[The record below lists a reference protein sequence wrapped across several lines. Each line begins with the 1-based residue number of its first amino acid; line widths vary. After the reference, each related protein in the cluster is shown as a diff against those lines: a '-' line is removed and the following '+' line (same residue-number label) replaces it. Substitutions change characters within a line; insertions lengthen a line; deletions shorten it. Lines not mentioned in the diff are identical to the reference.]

1 MGTQGDFTI
10 TGYSSDSA
18 MKDFVDGSSS
28 ITEGEMFA
36 EGTADNICVISSELA
51 SYNDLAVGDTITLSN
66 PNQEDETY
74 TLTIAGIYETES
86 TSDSA
91 SSMMGGFMAGADSSN
106 QIYVSYQTLE
116 TILTQSEENATT
128 TTDSTT
134 GETTTTALRSMLNG
148 TYAFDSVSDYE
159 KFQDEVKE
167 MGLSDDYTVSS
178 SDLTSYEESLE
189 PLQHLSEYAG
199 YFLMVILAIG
209 AVILIVLHIFAIR
222 ERKYEIGVLAA
233 IGMKK
238 WKIAVQFLTESLCI
252 TFCALIIGAG
262 IGAVPSVP
270 VTNHLLAQ
278 QIESSSSFGQ
288 EQWFGRETGAQGSTE
303 APEQPGGSKEKA
315 EAPEVS
321 NAGGPGFAQAANYV
335 SSISSATDMQVILE
349 MMGIGILLTLIS
361 GCTALI
367 FIMRYDP
374 LKILSNRGGRKMSIL
389 ELNQVSYSYE
399 KKGNQVLS
407 DISYSFEKGKL
418 YAITGRSGAGKT
430 TLLSL
435 ICGLATPTSGSI
447 LLNGKDISS
456 LNRYDYRS
464 HDIGVIF
471 QSFNLLPK
479 LTARENVILSMDIA
493 GYPCEDKKAHA
504 DEVLKKVALGQKEAD
519 RRILKLSGRQQ
530 RVAIARALSYSP
542 QILVADEP
550 TGNLDPDTQNEIM
563 KIFLNLAHE
572 DGRCVILVT
581 HSKEVAAAADEVYR
595 L

>member
-1 MGTQGDFTI
+1 
-10 TGYSSDSA
+10 
-18 MKDFVDGSSS
+18 
-28 ITEGEMFA
+28 
-36 EGTADNICVISSELA
+36 
-51 SYNDLAVGDTITLSN
+51 
-66 PNQEDETY
+66 
-74 TLTIAGIYETES
+74 
-86 TSDSA
+86 
-91 SSMMGGFMAGADSSN
+91 
-106 QIYVSYQTLE
+106 
-116 TILTQSEENATT
+116 
-128 TTDSTT
+128 
-134 GETTTTALRSMLNG
+134 MLNG

-262 IGAVPSVP
+262 IGAVSSVP

-278 QIESSSSFGQ
+278 QIERSSSFGQ

-374 LKILSNRGGRKMSIL
+374 LKILSNR
-389 ELNQVSYSYE
+389 
-399 KKGNQVLS
+399 
-407 DISYSFEKGKL
+407 D
-418 YAITGRSGAGKT
+418 
-430 TLLSL
+430 
-435 ICGLATPTSGSI
+435 
-447 LLNGKDISS
+447 
-456 LNRYDYRS
+456 
-464 HDIGVIF
+464 
-471 QSFNLLPK
+471 
-479 LTARENVILSMDIA
+479 
-493 GYPCEDKKAHA
+493 
-504 DEVLKKVALGQKEAD
+504 
-519 RRILKLSGRQQ
+519 
-530 RVAIARALSYSP
+530 
-542 QILVADEP
+542 
-550 TGNLDPDTQNEIM
+550 
-563 KIFLNLAHE
+563 
-572 DGRCVILVT
+572 
-581 HSKEVAAAADEVYR
+581 
-595 L
+595 

>member
-1 MGTQGDFTI
+1 MI
-10 TGYSSDSA
+10 
-18 MKDFVDGSSS
+18 
-28 ITEGEMFA
+28 
-36 EGTADNICVISSELA
+36 
-51 SYNDLAVGDTITLSN
+51 LAVGDTITLSN

-167 MGLSDDYTVSS
+167 MRLSDDYTVSS

-209 AVILIVLHIFAIR
+209 AVIRIVLHIFAIR

-262 IGAVPSVP
+262 IGAVSSVP

-374 LKILSNRGGRKMSIL
+374 LKILSNR
-389 ELNQVSYSYE
+389 
-399 KKGNQVLS
+399 
-407 DISYSFEKGKL
+407 D
-418 YAITGRSGAGKT
+418 
-430 TLLSL
+430 
-435 ICGLATPTSGSI
+435 
-447 LLNGKDISS
+447 
-456 LNRYDYRS
+456 
-464 HDIGVIF
+464 
-471 QSFNLLPK
+471 
-479 LTARENVILSMDIA
+479 
-493 GYPCEDKKAHA
+493 
-504 DEVLKKVALGQKEAD
+504 
-519 RRILKLSGRQQ
+519 
-530 RVAIARALSYSP
+530 
-542 QILVADEP
+542 
-550 TGNLDPDTQNEIM
+550 
-563 KIFLNLAHE
+563 
-572 DGRCVILVT
+572 
-581 HSKEVAAAADEVYR
+581 
-595 L
+595 

>member
-1 MGTQGDFTI
+1 M
-10 TGYSSDSA
+10 
-18 MKDFVDGSSS
+18 
-28 ITEGEMFA
+28 
-36 EGTADNICVISSELA
+36 ISSELA

-86 TSDSA
+86 ASDSA

-116 TILTQSEENATT
+116 TILTQSEENAET

-148 TYAFDSVSDYE
+148 TYAFDSVADYE

-262 IGAVPSVP
+262 IGAVSSVP

-278 QIESSSSFGQ
+278 QIESTSSSGQ
-288 EQWFGRETGAQGSTE
+288 EQRFGRETGAQGGTE
-303 APEQPGGSKEKA
+303 APEQPGGSGEQA
-315 EAPEVS
+315 EAPEAS

-374 LKILSNRGGRKMSIL
+374 LKILSNR
-389 ELNQVSYSYE
+389 
-399 KKGNQVLS
+399 
-407 DISYSFEKGKL
+407 D
-418 YAITGRSGAGKT
+418 
-430 TLLSL
+430 
-435 ICGLATPTSGSI
+435 
-447 LLNGKDISS
+447 
-456 LNRYDYRS
+456 
-464 HDIGVIF
+464 
-471 QSFNLLPK
+471 
-479 LTARENVILSMDIA
+479 
-493 GYPCEDKKAHA
+493 
-504 DEVLKKVALGQKEAD
+504 
-519 RRILKLSGRQQ
+519 
-530 RVAIARALSYSP
+530 
-542 QILVADEP
+542 
-550 TGNLDPDTQNEIM
+550 
-563 KIFLNLAHE
+563 
-572 DGRCVILVT
+572 
-581 HSKEVAAAADEVYR
+581 
-595 L
+595 

>member
-1 MGTQGDFTI
+1 
-10 TGYSSDSA
+10 
-18 MKDFVDGSSS
+18 
-28 ITEGEMFA
+28 
-36 EGTADNICVISSELA
+36 
-51 SYNDLAVGDTITLSN
+51 
-66 PNQEDETY
+66 
-74 TLTIAGIYETES
+74 
-86 TSDSA
+86 
-91 SSMMGGFMAGADSSN
+91 
-106 QIYVSYQTLE
+106 
-116 TILTQSEENATT
+116 
-128 TTDSTT
+128 
-134 GETTTTALRSMLNG
+134 MLNG

-252 TFCALIIGAG
+252 TFCALIIGSG
-262 IGAVPSVP
+262 IGAVSSVP

-374 LKILSNRGGRKMSIL
+374 LKILSNR
-389 ELNQVSYSYE
+389 
-399 KKGNQVLS
+399 
-407 DISYSFEKGKL
+407 D
-418 YAITGRSGAGKT
+418 
-430 TLLSL
+430 
-435 ICGLATPTSGSI
+435 
-447 LLNGKDISS
+447 
-456 LNRYDYRS
+456 
-464 HDIGVIF
+464 
-471 QSFNLLPK
+471 
-479 LTARENVILSMDIA
+479 
-493 GYPCEDKKAHA
+493 
-504 DEVLKKVALGQKEAD
+504 
-519 RRILKLSGRQQ
+519 
-530 RVAIARALSYSP
+530 
-542 QILVADEP
+542 
-550 TGNLDPDTQNEIM
+550 
-563 KIFLNLAHE
+563 
-572 DGRCVILVT
+572 
-581 HSKEVAAAADEVYR
+581 
-595 L
+595 

>member
-1 MGTQGDFTI
+1 
-10 TGYSSDSA
+10 
-18 MKDFVDGSSS
+18 MKA
-28 ITEGEMFA
+28 T
-36 EGTADNICVISSELA
+36 
-51 SYNDLAVGDTITLSN
+51 YNDLAVGDTITLSN

-262 IGAVPSVP
+262 IGAVSSVP

-278 QIESSSSFGQ
+278 QIESTSSSGQ
-288 EQWFGRETGAQGSTE
+288 EQRFGRETGAQGGTE
-303 APEQPGGSKEKA
+303 APEQPGGSGEQA
-315 EAPEVS
+315 EAPEAS

-504 DEVLKKVALGQKEAD
+504 DEVLKKVALGPKEAD
-519 RRILKLSGRQQ
+519 RRILKLSGGQQQ

>member
-1 MGTQGDFTI
+1 
-10 TGYSSDSA
+10 
-18 MKDFVDGSSS
+18 MKA
-28 ITEGEMFA
+28 T
-36 EGTADNICVISSELA
+36 
-51 SYNDLAVGDTITLSN
+51 YNDLAVGDTITLSN

-167 MGLSDDYTVSS
+167 MGLSDGYTVSS

-262 IGAVPSVP
+262 IGAVSSVP

-278 QIESSSSFGQ
+278 QIESTSSSGQ
-288 EQWFGRETGAQGSTE
+288 EQRFGRETGAQGGTE
-303 APEQPGGSKEKA
+303 APEQPGGSGEQA
-315 EAPEVS
+315 EAPEAS

-374 LKILSNRGGRKMSIL
+374 LKILSNR
-389 ELNQVSYSYE
+389 
-399 KKGNQVLS
+399 
-407 DISYSFEKGKL
+407 D
-418 YAITGRSGAGKT
+418 
-430 TLLSL
+430 
-435 ICGLATPTSGSI
+435 
-447 LLNGKDISS
+447 
-456 LNRYDYRS
+456 
-464 HDIGVIF
+464 
-471 QSFNLLPK
+471 
-479 LTARENVILSMDIA
+479 
-493 GYPCEDKKAHA
+493 
-504 DEVLKKVALGQKEAD
+504 
-519 RRILKLSGRQQ
+519 
-530 RVAIARALSYSP
+530 
-542 QILVADEP
+542 
-550 TGNLDPDTQNEIM
+550 
-563 KIFLNLAHE
+563 
-572 DGRCVILVT
+572 
-581 HSKEVAAAADEVYR
+581 
-595 L
+595 

>member
-1 MGTQGDFTI
+1 
-10 TGYSSDSA
+10 
-18 MKDFVDGSSS
+18 MKA
-28 ITEGEMFA
+28 T
-36 EGTADNICVISSELA
+36 
-51 SYNDLAVGDTITLSN
+51 YNDLAVGDTITLSN

-262 IGAVPSVP
+262 IGAVSSVP

-278 QIESSSSFGQ
+278 QIESTSSSGQ
-288 EQWFGRETGAQGSTE
+288 EQRFGRETGAQGGTE
-303 APEQPGGSKEKA
+303 APEQPGGSGEQA
-315 EAPEVS
+315 EAPEAS

>member
-1 MGTQGDFTI
+1 
-10 TGYSSDSA
+10 
-18 MKDFVDGSSS
+18 
-28 ITEGEMFA
+28 MFA
-36 EGTADNICVISSELA
+36 EGTADNTCVISSELA

-106 QIYVSYQTLE
+106 QIYVSYQILE

-167 MGLSDDYTVSS
+167 MGLSDGYTVSS

-262 IGAVPSVP
+262 IGAVSSVP
-270 VTNHLLAQ
+270 VTITFWHSRLRVPLLLDKSSGLEEKQVRRVAQ
-278 QIESSSSFGQ
+278 KRLNSLADRKKKQRHRRFQ
-288 EQWFGRETGAQGSTE
+288 
-303 APEQPGGSKEKA
+303 
-315 EAPEVS
+315 
-321 NAGGPGFAQAANYV
+321 
-335 SSISSATDMQVILE
+335 MQ
-349 MMGIGILLTLIS
+349 
-361 GCTALI
+361 
-367 FIMRYDP
+367 
-374 LKILSNRGGRKMSIL
+374 
-389 ELNQVSYSYE
+389 
-399 KKGNQVLS
+399 
-407 DISYSFEKGKL
+407 
-418 YAITGRSGAGKT
+418 
-430 TLLSL
+430 
-435 ICGLATPTSGSI
+435 
-447 LLNGKDISS
+447 
-456 LNRYDYRS
+456 
-464 HDIGVIF
+464 
-471 QSFNLLPK
+471 
-479 LTARENVILSMDIA
+479 
-493 GYPCEDKKAHA
+493 
-504 DEVLKKVALGQKEAD
+504 EVLDLHRQPIMSAAFLRQ
-519 RRILKLSGRQQ
+519 RICR
-530 RVAIARALSYSP
+530 
-542 QILVADEP
+542 
-550 TGNLDPDTQNEIM
+550 
-563 KIFLNLAHE
+563 
-572 DGRCVILVT
+572 
-581 HSKEVAAAADEVYR
+581 
-595 L
+595 

>member
-1 MGTQGDFTI
+1 M
-10 TGYSSDSA
+10 
-18 MKDFVDGSSS
+18 
-28 ITEGEMFA
+28 
-36 EGTADNICVISSELA
+36 ISSELA

-116 TILTQSEENATT
+116 TILTQSEENAVT

-148 TYAFDSVSDYE
+148 TYAFDSVADYE

-262 IGAVPSVP
+262 IGAVSSVP

-278 QIESSSSFGQ
+278 QIESTSSSGQ
-288 EQWFGRETGAQGSTE
+288 EQRFGRETGAQGGTE
-303 APEQPGGSKEKA
+303 APEQPGGSGEQA
-315 EAPEVS
+315 EAPEAS

-374 LKILSNRGGRKMSIL
+374 LKILSNR
-389 ELNQVSYSYE
+389 
-399 KKGNQVLS
+399 
-407 DISYSFEKGKL
+407 D
-418 YAITGRSGAGKT
+418 
-430 TLLSL
+430 
-435 ICGLATPTSGSI
+435 
-447 LLNGKDISS
+447 
-456 LNRYDYRS
+456 
-464 HDIGVIF
+464 
-471 QSFNLLPK
+471 
-479 LTARENVILSMDIA
+479 
-493 GYPCEDKKAHA
+493 
-504 DEVLKKVALGQKEAD
+504 
-519 RRILKLSGRQQ
+519 
-530 RVAIARALSYSP
+530 
-542 QILVADEP
+542 
-550 TGNLDPDTQNEIM
+550 
-563 KIFLNLAHE
+563 
-572 DGRCVILVT
+572 
-581 HSKEVAAAADEVYR
+581 
-595 L
+595 

>member
-1 MGTQGDFTI
+1 
-10 TGYSSDSA
+10 
-18 MKDFVDGSSS
+18 MKA
-28 ITEGEMFA
+28 T
-36 EGTADNICVISSELA
+36 
-51 SYNDLAVGDTITLSN
+51 YNDLAVGDTITLSN

-209 AVILIVLHIFAIR
+209 AVILIVLHIFTIR

-262 IGAVPSVP
+262 IGAVSSVP

-278 QIESSSSFGQ
+278 QIESTSSSGQ
-288 EQWFGRETGAQGSTE
+288 EQRFGRETGAQGGTE
-303 APEQPGGSKEKA
+303 APEQPGGSGEQA
-315 EAPEVS
+315 EAPEAS

-374 LKILSNRGGRKMSIL
+374 LKILSNR
-389 ELNQVSYSYE
+389 
-399 KKGNQVLS
+399 
-407 DISYSFEKGKL
+407 D
-418 YAITGRSGAGKT
+418 
-430 TLLSL
+430 
-435 ICGLATPTSGSI
+435 
-447 LLNGKDISS
+447 
-456 LNRYDYRS
+456 
-464 HDIGVIF
+464 
-471 QSFNLLPK
+471 
-479 LTARENVILSMDIA
+479 
-493 GYPCEDKKAHA
+493 
-504 DEVLKKVALGQKEAD
+504 
-519 RRILKLSGRQQ
+519 
-530 RVAIARALSYSP
+530 
-542 QILVADEP
+542 
-550 TGNLDPDTQNEIM
+550 
-563 KIFLNLAHE
+563 
-572 DGRCVILVT
+572 
-581 HSKEVAAAADEVYR
+581 
-595 L
+595 

>member
-1 MGTQGDFTI
+1 
-10 TGYSSDSA
+10 
-18 MKDFVDGSSS
+18 
-28 ITEGEMFA
+28 
-36 EGTADNICVISSELA
+36 
-51 SYNDLAVGDTITLSN
+51 
-66 PNQEDETY
+66 
-74 TLTIAGIYETES
+74 
-86 TSDSA
+86 
-91 SSMMGGFMAGADSSN
+91 MMGGFMAGADSSN

-159 KFQDEVKE
+159 KFPDEVKE

-209 AVILIVLHIFAIR
+209 AVIRIVLHIFAIR

-262 IGAVPSVP
+262 IGAVSSVP

-278 QIESSSSFGQ
+278 QIENSSSFGQ

-374 LKILSNRGGRKMSIL
+374 LKILSNR
-389 ELNQVSYSYE
+389 
-399 KKGNQVLS
+399 
-407 DISYSFEKGKL
+407 D
-418 YAITGRSGAGKT
+418 
-430 TLLSL
+430 
-435 ICGLATPTSGSI
+435 
-447 LLNGKDISS
+447 
-456 LNRYDYRS
+456 
-464 HDIGVIF
+464 
-471 QSFNLLPK
+471 
-479 LTARENVILSMDIA
+479 
-493 GYPCEDKKAHA
+493 
-504 DEVLKKVALGQKEAD
+504 
-519 RRILKLSGRQQ
+519 
-530 RVAIARALSYSP
+530 
-542 QILVADEP
+542 
-550 TGNLDPDTQNEIM
+550 
-563 KIFLNLAHE
+563 
-572 DGRCVILVT
+572 
-581 HSKEVAAAADEVYR
+581 
-595 L
+595 

>member
-36 EGTADNICVISSELA
+36 EGTADNTCVISSELA

-209 AVILIVLHIFAIR
+209 AVIRIVLHIFAIR

-262 IGAVPSVP
+262 IGAVSSVP

-278 QIESSSSFGQ
+278 QIENSSSFGQ

-315 EAPEVS
+315 ETPEVS
-321 NAGGPGFAQAANYV
+321 NAGGPGFAQAADYV

-374 LKILSNRGGRKMSIL
+374 LKILSNR
-389 ELNQVSYSYE
+389 
-399 KKGNQVLS
+399 
-407 DISYSFEKGKL
+407 D
-418 YAITGRSGAGKT
+418 
-430 TLLSL
+430 
-435 ICGLATPTSGSI
+435 
-447 LLNGKDISS
+447 
-456 LNRYDYRS
+456 
-464 HDIGVIF
+464 
-471 QSFNLLPK
+471 
-479 LTARENVILSMDIA
+479 
-493 GYPCEDKKAHA
+493 
-504 DEVLKKVALGQKEAD
+504 
-519 RRILKLSGRQQ
+519 
-530 RVAIARALSYSP
+530 
-542 QILVADEP
+542 
-550 TGNLDPDTQNEIM
+550 
-563 KIFLNLAHE
+563 
-572 DGRCVILVT
+572 
-581 HSKEVAAAADEVYR
+581 
-595 L
+595 

>member
-1 MGTQGDFTI
+1 
-10 TGYSSDSA
+10 
-18 MKDFVDGSSS
+18 
-28 ITEGEMFA
+28 
-36 EGTADNICVISSELA
+36 
-51 SYNDLAVGDTITLSN
+51 
-66 PNQEDETY
+66 
-74 TLTIAGIYETES
+74 
-86 TSDSA
+86 
-91 SSMMGGFMAGADSSN
+91 
-106 QIYVSYQTLE
+106 
-116 TILTQSEENATT
+116 
-128 TTDSTT
+128 
-134 GETTTTALRSMLNG
+134 MLNG

-262 IGAVPSVP
+262 IGAVSSVP

-399 KKGNQVLS
+399 KKEIRYCL
-407 DISYSFEKGKL
+407 IS
-418 YAITGRSGAGKT
+418 
-430 TLLSL
+430 
-435 ICGLATPTSGSI
+435 
-447 LLNGKDISS
+447 
-456 LNRYDYRS
+456 
-464 HDIGVIF
+464 VI
-471 QSFNLLPK
+471 P
-479 LTARENVILSMDIA
+479 
-493 GYPCEDKKAHA
+493 
-504 DEVLKKVALGQKEAD
+504 LKKESSMRSPGDRGQ
-519 RRILKLSGRQQ
+519 GRPHF
-530 RVAIARALSYSP
+530 SP
-542 QILVADEP
+542 
-550 TGNLDPDTQNEIM
+550 
-563 KIFLNLAHE
+563 
-572 DGRCVILVT
+572 
-581 HSKEVAAAADEVYR
+581 
-595 L
+595 